1 MVDISSIIE
10 GTVKFR
16 DGKKVTRESRQG
28 STEGGGIKHQSN
40 ELAQSDST
48 ASTMGGGGVDI
59 SVGGDVPFNGSNEKD
74 YVEKLI

>member
-1 MVDISSIIE
+1 MVLGLIAAHSPAPIMVDISSIIE

-48 ASTMGGGGVDI
+48 ASPMGGGGVGN
-59 SVGGDVPFNGSNEKD
+59 SVGGRAF
-74 YVEKLI
+74 